1 MRTLAV
7 DHSREVTSVLMI
19 QTKMAHLCR
28 LGHRVGW
35 FGLLTTQQ
43 HSCRDGEAL
52 FTEVGSGHI
61 VILPSKSPFTI
72 YIKLHSNEKIK
83 SVKTESNKVLCGY
96 AADYDPQLQEHR
108 EYSLCQ
114 FFLMTLFF

>member
-1 MRTLAV
+1 MGTLAV

-19 QTKMAHLCR
+19 QTKMAHLRR

-52 FTEVGSGHI
+52 LQKWEADTLSFCLQS
-61 VILPSKSPFTI
+61 LLLQ
-72 YIKLHSNEKIK
+72 YI
-83 SVKTESNKVLCGY
+83 
-96 AADYDPQLQEHR
+96 
-108 EYSLCQ
+108 
-114 FFLMTLFF
+114 